1 MQERYEAAP
10 VERAAQKFWDDNKV
24 FEARE
29 AAGGPGEDQGKFYC
43 LSMFPYPSGRL
54 HMGHVRNYTIG
65 DVLTRFHK
73 MQGRNVLQP
82 MGWDAFGLPAE
93 NAAIKN
99 GVPPAK
105 WTRENIAYMKGQL
118 KSLGFAFD
126 WSREIAT
133 CDPDYYRWNQWLFL
147 KMLEKGIAYRKTGVV
162 NWDPV
167 DQTVLANEQVIDGRG
182 WRTGA
187 IVEKREIPMY
197 YLAITKYAEEL
208 LGDLEK
214 LPDWPERVKTMQA
227 NWIGK
232 SEGCEISFPFAP
244 DTKGLMSADGALKVF
259 TTRADTLFGVT
270 FMAIAAEHPI
280 AMAAGA
286 KDAKLQAFIDEC
298 RRGSTMEADIAT
310 QEKKGMRTGFHVQ
323 HPFTGQM
330 VEVWVANYV
339 LMAYGEGAVMGVPGH
354 DARDYEFALKN
365 KLPIVQVVKSK
376 TGAYENLDPPW
387 QDAFGEYG
395 ITVNSGEFSG
405 LEFQAAVD
413 AIAKALEKKG
423 LGKKRTQWR
432 LRDWGISRQRYW
444 GCPVPLIHCTKCG
457 EVPVPEKDLPVV
469 LPEGLV
475 PDGSGNPLNK
485 TPSFLNVKCPK
496 CGADARRETDTMD
509 TFVDSSWYFLRFGS
523 PDASTMVDARAN
535 YWMPV
540 DQYIG
545 GIEHAILHLLYSRFW
560 TKVMRDLKLVNV
572 DEPFKNLL
580 TQGMVLAHGYY
591 RVEPTGSRTWYNPA
605 DVETILDEK
614 NQPTEYILLTDN
626 KPVLSDG
633 LGTMSKNKNNGVD
646 PNGIIEQFGA
656 DTARLFMMFTAPPEQ
671 TLEWS
676 EEGVQG
682 SFRFIRRLWKAVH
695 DQVSA
700 PPPADAITITEFD
713 KNKFSAEQKE
723 LRRVAHSTLA
733 KVTDDIGRRRSFNTA
748 VASVM
753 ELLNAISKFDSSTL
767 AGRVVAH
774 EALEIAVLCLS
785 PMIPHVTH
793 ELWIQLGHDTALAT
807 ERWWKPDAEALVQ
820 DSIEISVQVNGKMRA
835 RVSIPAEADQDAA
848 VKIALGDANV
858 QKFMEGKPVKKAI
871 YVKGKLVNVVV

>member
-1 MQERYEAAP
+1 
-10 VERAAQKFWDDNKV
+10 
-24 FEARE
+24 
-29 AAGGPGEDQGKFYC
+29 
-43 LSMFPYPSGRL
+43 
-54 HMGHVRNYTIG
+54 
-65 DVLTRFHK
+65 
-73 MQGRNVLQP
+73 
-82 MGWDAFGLPAE
+82 
-93 NAAIKN
+93 
-99 GVPPAK
+99 
-105 WTRENIAYMKGQL
+105 
-118 KSLGFAFD
+118 
-126 WSREIAT
+126 
-133 CDPDYYRWNQWLFL
+133 
-147 KMLEKGIAYRKTGVV
+147 
-162 NWDPV
+162 
-167 DQTVLANEQVIDGRG
+167 
-182 WRTGA
+182 
-187 IVEKREIPMY
+187 
-197 YLAITKYAEEL
+197 
-208 LGDLEK
+208 
-214 LPDWPERVKTMQA
+214 
-227 NWIGK
+227 
-232 SEGCEISFPFAP
+232 
-244 DTKGLMSADGALKVF
+244 
-259 TTRADTLFGVT
+259 
-270 FMAIAAEHPI
+270 
-280 AMAAGA
+280 
-286 KDAKLQAFIDEC
+286 
-298 RRGSTMEADIAT
+298 
-310 QEKKGMRTGFHVQ
+310 
-323 HPFTGQM
+323 
-330 VEVWVANYV
+330 
-339 LMAYGEGAVMGVPGH
+339 
-354 DARDYEFALKN
+354 
-365 KLPIVQVVKSK
+365 
-376 TGAYENLDPPW
+376 
-387 QDAFGEYG
+387 
-395 ITVNSGEFSG
+395 
-405 LEFQAAVD
+405 
-413 AIAKALEKKG
+413 
-423 LGKKRTQWR
+423 
-432 LRDWGISRQRYW
+432 
-444 GCPVPLIHCTKCG
+444 
-457 EVPVPEKDLPVV
+457 
-469 LPEGLV
+469 
-475 PDGSGNPLNK
+475 
-485 TPSFLNVKCPK
+485 
-496 CGADARRETDTMD
+496 
-509 TFVDSSWYFLRFGS
+509 
-523 PDASTMVDARAN
+523 MVDRRAN
-535 YWMPV
+535 YWMQV

-713 KNKFSAEQKE
+713 KNKFNAEQKE